1 MKLGTSFV
9 YFSGNH
15 LHSAA
20 DDVNN
25 GSVCQEGRILIKKL
39 YELKGYE
46 TKRLMKEFHTKG
58 WKKTTTLRDFS
69 KHLKRKRTFLQQDN
83 ASARR
88 ACNIDCS
95 MSSADIFT
103 LNG

>member
-69 KHLKRKRTFLQQDN
+69 KHLKRKRTFFSKITHLLV
-83 ASARR
+83 ALVTSTV
-88 ACNIDCS
+88 ACPLPTFS
-95 MSSADIFT
+95 R
-103 LNG
+103 